1 MKKTKARKFFS
12 NVGAFLAFV
21 GFFLLLGAVGGAEC
35 DLCTSAE
42 FWCIGGTAIAMMVG
56 GVLMYNAGED
66 ENNNG

>member
-1 MKKTKARKFFS
+1 MKKSSVKKFFG
-12 NVGAFLAFV
+12 NVGGILAFV
-21 GFFLLLGAVGGAEC
+21 GFFLLLGAVGGVEC

-42 FWCIGGTAIAMMVG
+42 FWRIGGTAIAMMVG